1 MSHYKMVS
9 NALRTPDGTVIESTH
24 RHDYVTYRD
33 QNGNNYMI
41 DGGLDYVRSS
51 ANGDEE
57 HLAVYLEDGHEKV
70 RNALTWGTYGINGD
84 QPLKRVKLSDMN
96 SDHIRAVLKDNEKRP
111 TVYPS
116 VVTAMQDELQFRNY
130 GLPFYKDI

>member
-1 MSHYKMVS
+1 MNLVY
-9 NALRTPDGTVIESTH
+9 NAIRTPDGTVIESTN
-24 RHDYVTYRD
+24 RHDYVTHKD
-33 QNGNNYMI
+33 QNGATYMI

-57 HLAVYLEDGHEKV
+57 HLAVYLEDGHEQV
-70 RNALTWGTYGINGD
+70 RSALTWGTYGINGD

-96 SDHIRAVLKDNEKRP
+96 SNHIRAVLKDNEERP
-111 TVYPS
+111 TVYTS
-116 VVTAMQDELQFRNY
+116 VITAMQDELQFRNY